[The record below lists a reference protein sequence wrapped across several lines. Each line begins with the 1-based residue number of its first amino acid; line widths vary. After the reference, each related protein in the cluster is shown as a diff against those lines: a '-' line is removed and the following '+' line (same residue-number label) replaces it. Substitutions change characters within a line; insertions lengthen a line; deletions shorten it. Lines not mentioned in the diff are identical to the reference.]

1 LREAEQAGELEL
13 AAGAEKAAVTG
24 GPDAVEQIQTIEQHA
39 GVGSIREF
47 VVHEPN
53 EVAVAIARIEPN
65 RIHHIKA
72 NKHAWDRI
80 CKNASDWDEIKNFIT
95 KTMLEGTNS
104 TYKGEL
110 SKIFQI
116 NQEEVEVVY
125 KVLGT
130 GRLIISNA
138 WVKT

>member
-1 LREAEQAGELEL
+1 MPG
-13 AAGAEKAAVTG
+13 
-24 GPDAVEQIQTIEQHA
+24 IE
-39 GVGSIREF
+39 S
-47 VVHEPN
+47 
-53 EVAVAIARIEPN
+53 
-65 RIHHIKA
+65 
-72 NKHAWDRI
+72 
-80 CKNASDWDEIKNFIT
+80 ASDWDEIKNFIT

-110 SKIFQI
+110 SKILQI